1 MAENVTINIIQNWER
16 ISKNNASYLDS
27 AVADV
32 YEEVGK
38 AGEGELLRALLR
50 DVVELHDRIQ
60 DKDERHLDIH
70 HGDTDH
76 SIHLLHVHKL
86 VITAINR
93 KNKINLNYNKTGVFS
108 HCRKL
113 ALFKPFAVLMFDL

>member
-1 MAENVTINIIQNWER
+1 MTISKIQNWEM

-38 AGEGELLRALLR
+38 AGEGELLWTFLR
-50 DVVELHDRIQ
+50 DVVKLHDRVQ
-60 DKDERHLDIH
+60 DQDERHLDIH

-76 SIHLLHVHKL
+76 RIYLLHVHKL
-86 VITAINR
+86 VITAIKTK
-93 KNKINLNYNKTGVFS
+93 KNEI
-108 HCRKL
+108 
-113 ALFKPFAVLMFDL
+113 